1 VFFYSL
7 FMISSHTIA
16 ENATKQ
22 IVSDMAIEE
31 ATRKRDAAV
40 AGYDPPDI
48 LSLSA
53 FIRTGRDLVVRQ

>member
-1 VFFYSL
+1 VIPSDIFS
-7 FMISSHTIA
+7 
-16 ENATKQ
+16 EDATKQ
-22 IVSDMAIEE
+22 IVSDMAIED

>member
-1 VFFYSL
+1 
-7 FMISSHTIA
+7 MTRSHIFS
-16 ENATKQ
+16 EDATKQ
-22 IVSDMAIEE
+22 IVSDMAIED

-53 FIRTGRDLVVRQ
+53 FIRTGRDLVTQQ